1 MSTGIGHA
9 DRFEI
14 VEPTTAETLHWCT
27 IENAMPEETRRNI
40 LKNAAGVAAALTILK
55 PRSVH
60 GAPANSEVKVGVV
73 GTGRRATRV
82 GGHFAKNDGAR
93 FEALADIYDDQLD
106 SYQAA
111 IPAAKEAKRYGS
123 IKALLD
129 TNVDAVYIATPPY
142 LHPEHFDLA
151 VESGKH
157 VLLEKPV
164 AVDPAGVR
172 RFLAAA
178 KKIKPGQTVMV
189 DFQQRWGN
197 DYREAY
203 ERVQNGEIGDIRMVR
218 SAWIGSDLPRRSG
231 HSPEQEGVRNW
242 LFYKERSGD
251 IMVEQNCHNIDVVRW
266 FTGVHPVAAS
276 GYADRSVRT
285 DIGNIVD
292 SLAVNYKQP
301 DGNVYTHSGNQI
313 CGRGG
318 YRDVGEYF
326 FGTKGVLTTSRGGF
340 AIYHEGSL
348 TPTVERKTTG
358 DITVDLVARF
368 VDAVQG
374 KAPAVNMA
382 QESAES
388 TLTAIM
394 GRIAYETEKV
404 LTWDEVLNM

>member
-1 MSTGIGHA
+1 
-9 DRFEI
+9 
-14 VEPTTAETLHWCT
+14 
-27 IENAMPEETRRNI
+27 MPEKTRRRI
-40 LKNAAGVAAALTILK
+40 LENAAGTLAAWTVLK
-55 PRSVH
+55 PESVR
-60 GAPANSEVKVGVV
+60 GAPANSQVKIGVV

-82 GGHFAKNDGAR
+82 GGHFARNEGAA

-106 SYQAA
+106 NYQEAL
-111 IPAAKEAKRYGS
+111 PAAQSAKRYGS

-129 TNVDAVYIATPPY
+129 TDVDAVYIATPPY
-142 LHPEHFDLA
+142 LHPEHFELA
-151 VESGKH
+151 VASGKH
-157 VLLEKPV
+157 ILLEKPV
-164 AVDPAGVR
+164 AVDPAGIR

-189 DFQQRWGN
+189 DFQQRWGK

-231 HSPEQEGVRNW
+231 HAPEQEGVRNW

-276 GYADRSVRT
+276 GYADRAVRT

-292 SLAVNYKQP
+292 TLAVNYKQP
-301 DGNVYTHSGNQI
+301 NGNVYTHSGNQI
-313 CGRGG
+313 CARGG

-326 FGTKGVLTTSRGGF
+326 FGTKGVMQTSRGGF
-340 AIYHEGSL
+340 AIYREGNL
-348 TPTVERKTTG
+348 APVLERKSQG

-382 QESAES
+382 LESAES

-394 GRIAYETEKV
+394 GRIAYETERV
-404 LTWDEVLNM
+404 VAWDEVANP

>member
-1 MSTGIGHA
+1 MI
-9 DRFEI
+9 D
-14 VEPTTAETLHWCT
+14 
-27 IENAMPEETRRNI
+27 NTRRTI
-40 LKNAAGVAAALTILK
+40 LKNTAKAAAALTILK
-55 PRSVH
+55 PGSVY
-60 GAPANSEVKVGVV
+60 GAPVNSQVKVGVV

-82 GGHFAKNDGAR
+82 GGHFAKNEGAV

-106 SYQAA
+106 SYQQAL
-111 IPAAKEAKRYGS
+111 PAAKDAKRYGS

-129 TNVDAVYIATPPY
+129 TDVDAVYIATPPY
-142 LHPEHFDLA
+142 LHPEHFELA

-164 AVDPAGVR
+164 AIDPAGVR

-189 DFQQRWGN
+189 DFQQRWGT

-203 ERVQNGEIGDIRMVR
+203 DRFRNGEIGDLRMVR
-218 SAWIGSDLPRRSG
+218 SAWIGSDLPRRDG
-231 HSPEQEGVRNW
+231 HVPEQEGVRNW
-242 LFYKERSGD
+242 LFYKQRSGD

-266 FTGVHPVAAS
+266 FSGVHPVAAS
-276 GYADRSVRT
+276 GYADRAVRT
-285 DIGNIVD
+285 DIGDIVD
-292 SLAVNYKQP
+292 TLAVNYKQP

-326 FGTKGVLTTSRGGF
+326 FGTKGVLTTSRSGF

-348 TPTVERKTTG
+348 EPAVERKTKG

-368 VDAVQG
+368 VDAIQG

-394 GRIAYETEKV
+394 GRIAYETERIV
-404 LTWDEVLNM
+404 TWDELVQA

>member
-1 MSTGIGHA
+1 
-9 DRFEI
+9 
-14 VEPTTAETLHWCT
+14 
-27 IENAMPEETRRNI
+27 MPKNTRRTI
-40 LKNAAGVAAALTILK
+40 LQNTAKAAAALTILK
-55 PRSVH
+55 PGSVY
-60 GAPANSEVKVGVV
+60 GAPANSQVKVGVV

-82 GGHFAKNDGAR
+82 GGHLAKNDGAA
-93 FEALADIYDDQLD
+93 FHALADIYDDQLD
-106 SYQAA
+106 RYQEVL
-111 IPAAKEAKRYGS
+111 PASKDAKRYGS

-129 TNVDAVYIATPPY
+129 TDVDAVYIATPPY
-142 LHPEHFDLA
+142 LHPEHFELA

-157 VLLEKPV
+157 VLLEKPIG
-164 AVDPAGVR
+164 VDPAGIR

-189 DFQQRWGN
+189 DFQQRWGA
-197 DYREAY
+197 DYREAF

-218 SAWIGSDLPRRSG
+218 SAWIGSDLPRRNG

-266 FTGVHPVAAS
+266 FTGVHPVSAS
-276 GYADRSVRT
+276 GYADRAVRQ
-285 DIGNIVD
+285 DIGDIVD
-292 SLAVNYKQP
+292 TLAVNYKQP

-313 CGRGG
+313 CARGG

-326 FGTKGVLTTSRGGF
+326 FGTKGVLSTSRGGF
-340 AIYHEGSL
+340 NIYREGSL
-348 TPTVERKTTG
+348 TPVVERKTQG
-358 DITVDLVARF
+358 DITADLVARF

-394 GRIAYETEKV
+394 GRIAYETERIV
-404 LTWDEVLNM
+404 TWDELIEA